1 MGVTRPDEVPGDD
14 RHKTERFLRRVAQR
28 DGNLDGLV
36 EQLAAAARSTVSA
49 ADHAALV
56 RLGFSTPEPGGFV
69 RYSKL
74 LPPVHDDAAIIEVSV
89 RPADDSVGLDV
100 ELSQGVS
107 DDPHVMPDIV
117 VLTARKFNSVADVC
131 QLLTA
136 LTGVPHA
143 VS

>member
-1 MGVTRPDEVPGDD
+1 MEVTRPDEVPGDD
-14 RHKTERFLRRVAQR
+14 RHKTERFLRRVVAR
-28 DGNLDGLV
+28 DGDLDQLV
-36 EQLAAAARSTVSA
+36 ERLVKSA
-49 ADHAALV
+49 TTPISDADHAALV
-56 RLGFSTPEPGGFV
+56 RLGFSMPEPGGFV

-107 DDPHVMPDIV
+107 DDPHVMTDLIA
-117 VLTARKFNSVADVC
+117 LTSRKFGSVDDVC

-136 LTGVPHA
+136 LTGMPHA
-143 VS
+143 VA